1 VGRVFYRDRGGSP
14 RSRYFVV
21 AAGVGADAF
30 FFSRLDS
37 RLKQRLG
44 YTHYLIEALR
54 LWATH
59 TFPIFAASFVESG
72 SPTPQAEEISQLL
85 AVRISNFGGLV
96 RNLVP
101 GAAIQQRKSKSN
113 RIQNAQPSALPAIH
127 GSRMVQTP
135 YLLEYD

>member
-1 VGRVFYRDRGGSP
+1 MLLSAYPVRVSVWRFFYRDREGSP

-44 YTHYLIEALR
+44 DTHYLIGVLR

-59 TFPIFAASFVESG
+59 TFPIFAASFLGTG
-72 SPTPQAEEISQLL
+72 SPTPPVEEGSQLL
-85 AVRISNFGGLV
+85 AVRINNFGGF
-96 RNLVP
+96 VP
-101 GAAIQQRKSKSN
+101 K
-113 RIQNAQPSALPAIH
+113 PA
-127 GSRMVQTP
+127 
-135 YLLEYD
+135 